1 MLCTA
6 TKVILSTRRSCP
18 VPVCKTSTQTFFDF
32 GIALSQ
38 FNPTSKKCFIGW
50 KYFVL
55 RFTRNC
61 RLKPED
67 SRCGLLEVPDLEE
80 ALRVGIRLAQQHA
93 FPAEFH
99 ALRMNRP
106 FPRQSLL
113 ANGTPFLDRYS
124 VMRVSGRFSKGP
136 LSDDF
141 KHPTI
146 LPNNH
151 RVTHLIILDIHV
163 AKSHGSTEPTL
174 GELRSCYWVPRPRQ
188 AIKRVLKNCRFCRRY
203 RCRPQPTLMGALQYE
218 RLVHL
223 QRPFFWVG
231 ITFGPCVVVKPAD
244 YLSGEWIPLSRV
256 PWISFERIAQAACF
270 GKDGRLEVSMVCST
284 PWRGCVVVFG
294 EWNVFGI

>member
-18 VPVCKTSTQTFFDF
+18 VPVCKTSTHTFFDF

-113 ANGTPFLDRYS
+113 ANGTPFLDRYG
-124 VMRVSGRFSKGP
+124 VMRVGGRLSKGP

-151 RVTHLIILDIHV
+151 RVTHSIMLDIHV
-163 AKSHGSTEPTL
+163 AKSHGSTETTL

-188 AIKRVLKNCRFCRRY
+188 AIKRVFKDCLFCRRY
-203 RCRPQPTLMGALQYE
+203 RCRPQPPLMGALPYE
-218 RLVHL
+218 RLAPL
-223 QRPFFWVG
+223 KRPFLWVG
-231 ITFGPCVVVKPAD
+231 IDYFGPLYVTMGRSTVKR
-244 YLSGEWIPLSRV
+244 WT
-256 PWISFERIAQAACF
+256 C
-270 GKDGRLEVSMVCST
+270 
-284 PWRGCVVVFG
+284 
-294 EWNVFGI
+294 